1 MSMKK
6 KLLPFIKAVPPPPFI
21 KSAQTTEQE
30 STKQTAK
37 RQRQN
42 WSLSIILPI
51 TDHTFPIQCETKRWK
66 RGIPPTHPVLF
77 QIDVVSYRF
86 SRDILGAAVRQRKS
100 VVHKIGAKCE
110 QTHLVWLC
118 IVQSNKKE
126 SSWRNN
132 AHFPHYD
139 WQNNQNSRHLLLFL
153 CQHAN
158 GSWPFI

>member
-1 MSMKK
+1 MSMKNK
-6 KLLPFIKAVPPPPFI
+6 TPPIHQGGTPPFI

-86 SRDILGAAVRQRKS
+86 SRDILGAAARQRQS

-118 IVQSNKKE
+118 IVQSNRKE